1 MFAKRRLEPYV
12 TPVDP
17 SPVSSKDMLCSEF
30 RQESPVDQFLFE
42 EREFDGVKSV
52 RLTSDIYMLFNQQ
65 RLDRLSRESLLS
77 YFDNMSVN
85 EPKFSDLRAK
95 LGDDQLIS
103 FVKSRFIQSQSE
115 LMAWSQYLMNS
126 SDAVVAELAAAQQ
139 EQQSQQT
146 QSSTDQSAFTE

>member
-12 TPVDP
+12 TPVDS
-17 SPVSSKDMLCSEF
+17 SPVGSKDMLCSEF
-30 RQESPVDQFLFE
+30 RQESPVDQFLLE

-77 YFDNMSVN
+77 YFENMSVN

-115 LMAWSQYLMNS
+115 LMAWSQYLMSS

-139 EQQSQQT
+139 DQQSQQT
-146 QSSTDQSAFTE
+146 QQFADQSASAE